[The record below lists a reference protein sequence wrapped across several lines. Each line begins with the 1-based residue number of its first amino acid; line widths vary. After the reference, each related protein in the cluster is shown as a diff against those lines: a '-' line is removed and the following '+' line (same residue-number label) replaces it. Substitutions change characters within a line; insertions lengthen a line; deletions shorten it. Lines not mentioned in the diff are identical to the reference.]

1 MIQEKSILENNDY
14 DDNDDSGRCC
24 SREYVKYMLQQ
35 QDELRKLGIYDDMFL
50 GLSVIS
56 RSCSKKSRK
65 DAEQRAIRLHHAE
78 CM

>member
-1 MIQEKSILENNDY
+1 MIQDKSILENNN
-14 DDNDDSGRCC
+14 DNHGRYSCN
-24 SREYVKYMLQQ
+24 SREYVRYMLQQ